1 MTPDD
6 SHSLSVRVD
15 HDEVAGAVRV
25 NKNTTHLVTE
35 LKKIGLVGLAK
46 TNCRTILS
54 YAKFGRVSFCVNSF
68 FLLRRVQKYQNK

>member
-6 SHSLSVRVD
+6 SHSLSVLVD
-15 HDEVAGAVRV
+15 HDEVAGAERV

-54 YAKFGRVSFCVNSF
+54 YAKFGRV
-68 FLLRRVQKYQNK
+68 